1 MKVNERFRMKV
12 FDLFVVALMATE
24 NFDPSFR
31 VYVF

>member
-1 MKVNERFRMKV
+1 MKVNCKVGMKV